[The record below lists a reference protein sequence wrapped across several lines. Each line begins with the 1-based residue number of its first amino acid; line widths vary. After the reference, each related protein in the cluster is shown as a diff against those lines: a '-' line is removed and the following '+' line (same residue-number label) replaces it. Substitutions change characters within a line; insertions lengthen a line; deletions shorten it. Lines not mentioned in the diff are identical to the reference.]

1 MLHWYQ
7 VWKQMHTLT
16 NREVEKAAVLEM
28 FNYLEKLTD
37 SVISQSIH
45 EFDDLNSI
53 RKTQGLPEKTRIDR
67 ECVKRAIKSIN
78 KDTSSVLS
86 ERTGGKI
93 QEEIKKGEQNVEHPS
108 ETKDMGVEII

>member
-1 MLHWYQ
+1 LIDIII
-7 VWKQMHTLT
+7 
-16 NREVEKAAVLEM
+16 A
-28 FNYLEKLTD
+28 
-37 SVISQSIH
+37 QSIH
-45 EFDDLNSI
+45 EFDDLNSL

-78 KDTSSVLS
+78 KDIYSFLS

-108 ETKDMGVEII
+108 ETKSMGVEII